1 MRLDVIYTVVDEGYD
16 VSVFRSAKAAAAW
29 VAGNGL
35 CLDNDSEAPVE
46 ASEADI
52 IRALRKDGLV
62 RLFPVD
68 GGDWRYRME
77 KHNKV
82 LA

>member
-1 MRLDVIYTVVDEGYD
+1 MEPALIYTVVDDSYE

-29 VAGNGL
+29 VANNGL
-35 CLDNDSEAPVE
+35 CLDNDTAEPVE
-46 ASEADI
+46 ASEADV

-62 RLFPVD
+62 RLFPAD
-68 GGDWRYRME
+68 GGDWRYRIE
-77 KHNKV
+77 KHTRV